1 MGLSVQRKK
10 CNAGEIELL
19 LPRLGSGSLFSVT
32 TLIQSLTYPSLSRP
46 LPLKCKLAKF
56 PITLPELAPAC
67 FSSFT
72 HSFTQLTSVGTG
84 LGPTDLGDKGLQLPG
99 SQLSLSSSQASFSS
113 GVISPVPAHTLL
125 PLPSRPSPPWLSM
138 ISYSPF
144 NT

>member
-19 LPRLGSGSLFSVT
+19 LPRLGSGSLFSAT

-56 PITLPELAPAC
+56 PITVPELAPAC

-84 LGPTDLGDKGLQLPG
+84 LGPTDLGDEGLQLPG
-99 SQLSLSSSQASFSS
+99 SQLFSEFQPSFLFLGCDKPGACTHAIPS
-113 GVISPVPAHTLL
+113 AQHTFSTLAFHDLL
-125 PLPSRPSPPWLSM
+125 FT
-138 ISYSPF
+138 I
-144 NT
+144 